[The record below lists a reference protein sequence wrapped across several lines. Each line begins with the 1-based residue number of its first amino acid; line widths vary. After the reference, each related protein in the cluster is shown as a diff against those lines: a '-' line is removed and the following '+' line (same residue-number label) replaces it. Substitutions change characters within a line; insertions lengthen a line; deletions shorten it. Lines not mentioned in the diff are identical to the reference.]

1 MTTQNLYE
9 EWSAKLVNDGIK
21 KGCLDTI
28 TRLFAKR
35 LGRSLTEAEQQTVA
49 LRHEKLGLSRLE
61 DVALEQQ
68 GEALA
73 AWLADLAG
81 A

>member
-1 MTTQNLYE
+1 M
-9 EWSAKLVNDGIK
+9 
-21 KGCLDTI
+21 

-35 LGRSLTEAEQQTVA
+35 LGRPLTEAEQQTVA